1 MDILNTTYF
10 FTRSIYMPEE
20 TICEVTMTHY
30 EIIATFL
37 AIMALIQPWAIAIF
51 KKVFKPLK
59 VSFIPSAKIKL
70 YYNRS
75 GAYIYCGGVIEAKN
89 RSAVIKD
96 ISAKVIRQN
105 DKAELTMDWSSFIVP
120 VFQSVG
126 GNPVT
131 TNEIARPFM
140 VGENNLDPIFV
151 EFANADTVMVNRLNK
166 IHEKLTLEAKQ
177 IYNINTPFDNAKEQ
191 LQAIPEYKIFR
202 EELVENFYWK
212 ASEYQLELS
221 IRHSDDKVEI
231 YRYLFSLN
239 QDEINEFRD
248 NIDEAMLCELKWLYY
263 QPINFNIFQK
273 DFVPSK

>member
-1 MDILNTTYF
+1 
-10 FTRSIYMPEE
+10 MPEE
-20 TICEVTMTHY
+20 TIREVTMTHY
-30 EIIATFL
+30 EIIATIL

-59 VSFIPSAKIKL
+59 VSFIPSAQIKL
-70 YYNRS
+70 FYNRS

-89 RSAVIKD
+89 RSAIIKD

-105 DKAELTMDWSSFIVP
+105 DKAELMMDWSGFIVP

-140 VGENNLDPIFV
+140 VAENNLNPIFI
-151 EFANADTVMVNRLNK
+151 EFANTDTVMVNRLSK
-166 IHEKLTLEAKQ
+166 IHEKLTLEARKV
-177 IYNINTPFDNAKEQ
+177 YNINTPFDNAKEQ
-191 LQAIPEYKIFR
+191 LQAIPEYKTFR
-202 EELVENFYWK
+202 EELLENFYWK

-231 YRYLFSLN
+231 YRYWFSLN
-239 QDEINEFRD
+239 QDEINEFRN
-248 NIDEAMLCELKWLYY
+248 NIDEAMLCGLKLLYY
-263 QPINFNIFQK
+263 HPVNFNTFQK
-273 DFVPSK
+273 DFVTSK